1 MSRSNGPRRKPPST
15 RKRDSLALNRV
26 LNRNRQLSAT
36 EKLEVILPARM
47 AFEALR
53 QMQYGEDDVF
63 SLYCAVKISLIFVQT
78 NAPELIDPCKVA
90 RNCLAEIYQHWHEH
104 KVPRVIT
111 EHEQASILM
120 SVEVY
125 ESIVDRATPD
135 ELVQLLTT
143 TYQQKSDTC

>member
-1 MSRSNGPRRKPPST
+1 MSRSNGPRRRSPST

-36 EKLEVILPARM
+36 EKLEVILPARI

-63 SLYCAVKISLIFVQT
+63 SLYCAIKITLIFVQT
-78 NAPELIDPCKVA
+78 KAPELIDPCKVA
-90 RNCLAEIYQHWHEH
+90 RNCLAEIHQHWHEH

-135 ELVQLLTT
+135 ELVQLLSTA
-143 TYQQKSDTC
+143 YQQKSDKC